1 MISYLAT
8 ATLAIGVLASAP
20 QPVEWQAGYGG
31 ALGAPPGGG
40 QHGGRGRGGPKPARR
55 RNEPNSADAR
65 IEPALLREGEAEGLE
80 VELLDDYN
88 LCHVDVTTDYGKKV
102 AKAFKAKRFPHLAI
116 IDRTGSVILFSKS
129 GKIDAPEFETVLT
142 KHRDGIRPAVRRV
155 SYKLSDGTTGSTEE
169 AKPVYRNPGYCP
181 SCQRRS
187 M

>member
-1 MISYLAT
+1 MVSYLAT

-20 QPVEWQAGYGG
+20 QPIEWQADYGA
-31 ALGAPPGGG
+31 ALAATRAGEQPLLVVLD
-40 QHGGRGRGGPKPARR
+40 K
-55 RNEPNSADAR
+55 PNSAEAR
-65 IEPALLREGEAEGLE
+65 IEPALLREGAAEGPE
-80 VELLDDYN
+80 ADLLDDYN

-102 AKAFKAKRFPHLAI
+102 AKAFKVKRFPHLAI
-116 IDRTGSVILFSKS
+116 IDRTGSVIIFAKS
-129 GKIDAPEFETVLT
+129 GKIDGPEFDTVLT

-155 SYKLSDGTTGSTEE
+155 SYKLSDGTTSSTEE